1 MKTTKCML
9 NFKTSTE
16 KQNKSEEKKLQCML
30 KLKSNSHSLKKKQS
44 SQKVLPVICEKLK
57 KKHKSLNKNKHR
69 IWRHMER

>member
-30 KLKSNSHSLKKKQS
+30 KLKSNSHSLKKKT
-44 SQKVLPVICEKLK
+44 VFTEGFTGHL
-57 KKHKSLNKNKHR
+57 
-69 IWRHMER
+69 